1 MARKSKDAEK
11 IVTVQAAVPVVIWQ
25 AKRPLNE
32 QQHEELARKL
42 QSEQERSG
50 LRVMLVPHSVDAEF
64 GAVLEEQQATS
75 DEEQPSSP
83 GEEGAADQKKEEE
96 QSSTDGGSD
105 E

>member
-1 MARKSKDAEK
+1 MSRKTKDAEQV
-11 IVTVQAAVPVVIWQ
+11 VTVHAAVPVVIWK

-50 LRVMLVPHSVDAEF
+50 MRVMLVPHSVDAEI
-64 GAVLEEQQATS
+64 GAVLEEHQAKA

-83 GEEGAADQKKEEE
+83 GGEGTEEQQKE
-96 QSSTDGGSD
+96 QSSTDGGNNG
-105 E
+105 